1 MQGVYRSCDVGCLV
15 TVVVRLVI
23 LDAIVIFNL
32 TPKSLFVAIGVVFDA
47 RIPAPW
53 HGHHSHDA

>member
-23 LDAIVIFNL
+23 LDAVVVFNL
-32 TPKSLFVAIGVVFDA
+32 APKRLFVAIGVVFDDVVC
-47 RIPAPW
+47 
-53 HGHHSHDA
+53 GF